1 MTAAQIVH
9 LYTART
15 GDESP
20 EIDTAVKWYLE
31 AYIPARLEEASWARE
46 YWKAVIEAA
55 QIEENPKKERDAEKN
70 LDAVNKAAE
79 ALDRERD
86 DWKQNGQI
94 FLL

>member
-1 MTAAQIVH
+1 MTAEQVVR
-9 LYTART
+9 LYTARI
-15 GDESP
+15 GDTSP

-55 QIEENPKKERDAEKN
+55 QIEGNPKKEREAEKA
-70 LDAVNKAAE
+70 LETVTKTAE
-79 ALDRERD
+79 ALEQERD
-86 DWKQNGQI
+86 DWKQNGKI

>member
-1 MTAAQIVH
+1 MNAAQIVH

-55 QIEENPKKERDAEKN
+55 QIEENPKKEREAEKA
-70 LDAVNKAAE
+70 LKTVTKTAE
-79 ALDRERD
+79 AIEQEAE
-86 DWKQNGQI
+86 DWKQNGKI
-94 FLL
+94 FLF